1 MKQVLKTVYEL
12 KDIEKKAIDANR
24 YINVDYD
31 WYDFIFDDWKTKLHG
46 NGFENAE
53 IYFSGFCSQGDGA
66 CFDAK
71 LNLETLAKK
80 LNFQNLNL
88 DDIEGELIT
97 VEHHYSHQNT
107 RKISLYNYGP
117 VENDSLISD
126 FEKAIEELRYK
137 LSCDLYND
145 LYEEYYYL
153 ISDEAVKETLIA
165 NDYLFE
171 SNGEIYGG

>member
-12 KDIEKKAIDANR
+12 KDIEK
-24 YINVDYD
+24 
-31 WYDFIFDDWKTKLHG
+31 
-46 NGFENAE
+46 
-53 IYFSGFCSQGDGA
+53 
-66 CFDAK
+66 
-71 LNLETLAKK
+71 
-80 LNFQNLNL
+80 
-88 DDIEGELIT
+88 
-97 VEHHYSHQNT
+97 
-107 RKISLYNYGP
+107 
-117 VENDSLISD
+117 
-126 FEKAIEELRYK
+126 KAIEELRYK